1 VLRASF
7 GITDDLWAGI
17 TQSGQNASGSW
28 PSNSQPLV
36 SSNAIGAPVSV
47 NFQNPIAVAG
57 APLTNAPPLTPFHQL
72 SFFRDPLEKNP
83 YSEQWNLGL
92 EHQFDANTVV
102 TANYV
107 GSQTHRLNV
116 GGLYNTAL
124 TPGPNLNPDGTL
136 ATTPDQIAAAFA
148 ARQLWPGID
157 PTFYD
162 RGVGNSSYN
171 ALQIAARHQ
180 GHGLSY
186 LVSYTYSKAIDLGSD
201 GFFGVEG
208 TSVQDPYN
216 LARDRSVAGFD
227 LTHVLSAS
235 FTAESPFGRGKRF
248 PSNNAVVDY
257 VVGNWQLN
265 GIYTFTSGQP
275 FTVFVPGDGPNTRQD
290 SPSWDNVNR
299 PNLVGDPNAGSCPG
313 GAAVGTASCW
323 FNTSAF
329 ATPAVYTFGNAGRNT
344 LRGARFQN
352 VDMSLFRSFPFAEK
366 RRLEFRAEAF
376 NMLNHVNLGQ
386 PDATVGDAGFGKVT
400 STRGTERQLQ
410 LALKLFF

>member
-1 VLRASF
+1 
-7 GITDDLWAGI
+7 
-17 TQSGQNASGSW
+17 
-28 PSNSQPLV
+28 
-36 SSNAIGAPVSV
+36 
-47 NFQNPIAVAG
+47 
-57 APLTNAPPLTPFHQL
+57 
-72 SFFRDPLEKNP
+72 
-83 YSEQWNLGL
+83 
-92 EHQFDANTVV
+92 
-102 TANYV
+102 
-107 GSQTHRLNV
+107 
-116 GGLYNTAL
+116 
-124 TPGPNLNPDGTL
+124 
-136 ATTPDQIAAAFA
+136 
-148 ARQLWPGID
+148 
-157 PTFYD
+157 
-162 RGVGNSSYN
+162 
-171 ALQIAARHQ
+171 
-180 GHGLSY
+180 
-186 LVSYTYSKAIDLGSD
+186 LVSYTYSKAIDIGSD

-208 TSVQDPYN
+208 TSVQDPYH

-235 FTAESPFGRGKRF
+235 FIAESPFGKGKRF
-248 PSNNAVVDY
+248 SSNNAVVDY

-265 GIYTFTSGQP
+265 GIYTYTSGQP
-275 FTVFVPGDGPNTRQD
+275 FTVFVPGDGPNTRQN
-290 SPSWDNVNR
+290 SPSWDAVNR

-323 FNTSAF
+323 FNTTAF

-400 STRGTERQLQ
+400 STRGTARQLQ